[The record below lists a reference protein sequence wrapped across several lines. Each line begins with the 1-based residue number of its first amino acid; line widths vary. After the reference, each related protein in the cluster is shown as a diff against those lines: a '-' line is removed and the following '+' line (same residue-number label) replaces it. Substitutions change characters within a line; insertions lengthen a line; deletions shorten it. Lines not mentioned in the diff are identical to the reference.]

1 MVRIFGSTFAVIV
14 AAATLSFSAGCSSS
28 DNTPTDAGP
37 TVCTQAQVDAIFTAT
52 QCVVCHDSTG
62 SYAGLNLTPSGL
74 ANRLV
79 GVAPAGGGS
88 ISPSVCTGM
97 SKVYLTA
104 GSHPATGLLIDKL
117 TNSPGCGVR
126 MPYLGAALSTTEI
139 DCIKSWANTV
149 TGP

>member
-28 DNTPTDAGP
+28 DNTPADAGP
-37 TVCTQAQVDAIFTAT
+37 TVCTQAQVDAIFGPK
-52 QCVVCHDSTG
+52 CNVCHDSTG
-62 SYAGLNLTPSGL
+62 SYAGLNLTSSGL
-74 ANRLV
+74 VGRLV

-88 ISPSVCTGM
+88 IMPSVCTNM
-97 SKVYLTA
+97 SKIYLTA
-104 GSHPATGLLIDKL
+104 GSHPATGLLIDKI
-117 TNSPGCGVR
+117 TSSNPGCGVR
-126 MPYLGAALSTTEI
+126 MPYLTGALSTTEI